1 MPPVHAPPARRPGTR
16 RTGLRRRPRPLRRPC
31 HPGCLGRR
39 GTSFRRVRSRRSSF
53 QRFAPSG
60 RRAIR
65 LVSPLRPGHD
75 AHGLRPALGHRGGR
89 LPRARHLA
97 RPRRARLRPHV
108 RSQRRPSAG
117 SPRAGAARHRPRAG
131 SRAHGGPPA
140 ALKLRARSPRR
151 RAGRLRTD
159 RSARRARRRIRRAR
173 PSVPTPVGR
182 RSTSSPRD
190 RGASDTRHPPKWW
203 DKSTHRRRRN
213 WATLRAGTTSLPG
226 RCLGPARSVPR
237 GCSVGT
243 SGLLG
248 QDHEPAR
255 SVPRGCS
262 VRTRRLPGWEH
273 GPARSGPRV
282 CSAGVSRLTGR
293 DSGAGWREPRA
304 CPVRTKGLPGRDSG
318 GAWWGPRGCLVRT
331 RRLPGRDRS
340 PWSRDCR

>member
-1 MPPVHAPPARRPGTR
+1 
-16 RTGLRRRPRPLRRPC
+16 
-31 HPGCLGRR
+31 
-39 GTSFRRVRSRRSSF
+39 
-53 QRFAPSG
+53 
-60 RRAIR
+60 
-65 LVSPLRPGHD
+65 VSPLRPGHD

-237 GCSVGT
+237 ACSVGT

-248 QDHEPAR
+248 RYLGAAR
-255 SVPRGCS
+255 SVPRACS
-262 VRTRRLPGWEH
+262 VRTTSLPGRYL
-273 GPARSGPRV
+273 GAARSGP
-282 CSAGVSRLTGR
+282 
-293 DSGAGWREPRA
+293 GA
-304 CPVRTKGLPGRDSG
+304 
-318 GAWWGPRGCLVRT
+318 CLVGNTGLLGQDHGSAR
-331 RRLPGRDRS
+331 PG
-340 PWSRDCR
+340 SRA